1 MKYKSIIYFVFSLL
15 ILVFTVVF
23 AISKNSQN
31 KEFKIALEYS
41 KKPLFLNDSV
51 VNKLLTQ
58 NLLLTSK
65 KHKDSLVLNEVE
77 AVLEDHKV
85 IENAEAYLK
94 PSGIL
99 GINITEREPFFLVE
113 DTIKYFV
120 DRKAKRFPY
129 KSQYGNDLPTFSG
142 FLSVEKREEVIHFL
156 TQIQRDPFM
165 AIEFNGLYFK
175 DGKYY
180 LKMRSFPFNVV
191 LGSLN
196 KMEHKMEKLKI
207 FCAYQR
213 AQDTLV
219 GFNEINVQY
228 ANQVVA
234 LTPKEL

>member
-1 MKYKSIIYFVFSLL
+1 MKHKPIIYFVLSLVIFL
-15 ILVFTVVF
+15 ITVVF
-23 AISKNSQN
+23 AVSKNSQK
-31 KEFKIALEYS
+31 KEFEIEIEYS
-41 KKPLFLNDSV
+41 KTPLFLNDSV

-58 NLLLTSK
+58 NLLFASK
-65 KHKDSLVLNEVE
+65 KYKDSLVLNEVE
-77 AVLEDHKV
+77 SVLEHHKV

-113 DTIKYFV
+113 DTLKYFV
-120 DRKAKRFPY
+120 DRKAKRFPFM
-129 KSQYGNDLPTFSG
+129 SEYGAALPTFSG
-142 FLSVEKREEVIHFL
+142 FLSIDKRQEVIHFL
-156 TQIQRDPFM
+156 TQIERDPFL
-165 AIEFNGLYFK
+165 ALEFDGLHFK
-175 DGKYY
+175 EGKYY
-180 LKMRSFPFNVV
+180 MKMRSFPFDVV

-196 KMEHKMEKLKI
+196 KMEHKMKKLKI

-234 LTPKEL
+234 LTTKEL